1 MPKISVSI
9 PEEMLDF
16 VDKQGKNRSKTI
28 VTILEEFKAKKQQ
41 DELEKDYEEYAKF
54 CEEDD
59 KDFWQDWELAA
70 VVDANKFEEEDER

>member
-1 MPKISVSI
+1 MPKISVSL

-28 VTILEEFKAKKQQ
+28 VTILEEFKTKKQQ
-41 DELEKDYEEYAKF
+41 EELEKDYEEYAKF

-59 KDFWQDWELAA
+59 KDFWQDWELAS
-70 VVDANKFEEEDER
+70 VIDANKFEEEDEQ

>member
-41 DELEKDYEEYAKF
+41 EELEKEYEEYARF

-59 KDFWQDWELAA
+59 KDFWQDWEHAA
-70 VVDANKFEEEDER
+70 VIDANKFEENDE